1 MRARTSSIWPRD
13 PPTPLPGRDRSVD
26 RAIDR
31 SGVRSIGRSV
41 DRRPDRGRRRA
52 SVSTVRR
59 HDARAS
65 SRPQRAAPRAGWRS
79 NASRRRN
86 TYARAHIY
94 LDVCARA
101 RARGRGRRA
110 RVDQRAAWSS
120 SRIDRGWRVRGG
132 FDFAWVI
139 SRVRG
144 CLTVCLTRVTC
155 GEEHV
160 CALRAVWVW
169 AYASRGV
176 RGGEFSR
183 A

>member
-1 MRARTSSIWPRD
+1 MRYARANIVD
-13 PPTPLPGRDRSVD
+13 LAKGPTHPFAWSRSVG
-26 RAIDR
+26 R
-31 SGVRSIGRSV
+31 SVGRSIGRSV
-41 DRRPDRGRRRA
+41 DRRPDPIEDG
-52 SVSTVRR
+52 VVRR
-59 HDARAS
+59 CRLCDVARA
-65 SRPQRAAPRAGWRS
+65 RPQRAAPRAGWRS

-94 LDVCARA
+94 LDACARA

>member
-1 MRARTSSIWPRD
+1 MRVRSSIWPRD
-13 PPTPLPGRDRSVD
+13 PPLCLVAIGRS
-26 RAIDR
+26 I
-31 SGVRSIGRSV
+31 VRSIGRSI
-41 DRRPDRGRRRA
+41 DRAFGRSA
-52 SVSTVRR
+52 TPIEDGVVRR
-59 HDARAS
+59 CRLFDVARA
-65 SRPQRAAPRAGWRS
+65 RPQRAAPRAGWRS

-101 RARGRGRRA
+101 RARGRGRGRRA
-110 RVDQRAAWSS
+110 RVDQRAAWLS

>member
-1 MRARTSSIWPRD
+1 MRYARANIVD
-13 PPTPLPGRDRSVD
+13 LAEGPTPLPGRDRSVD

-31 SGVRSIGRSV
+31 SGVRSIGDPIEDGV
-41 DRRPDRGRRRA
+41 
-52 SVSTVRR
+52 VRR
-59 HDARAS
+59 CRLCDVARA
-65 SRPQRAAPRAGWRS
+65 RPQRAAPRAGWRS